1 MSSAAA
7 PAQRVPLDAAL
18 DQDGQRDGQPVS
30 AVADNATP
38 ARPNPAA
45 WLVGLADALQQ
56 TACRHDGQAVSLA
69 AGLAALADL
78 WRRQRDKG
86 ARVYWIGNG
95 GSAALVS
102 HLSQDLLNKC
112 GVQSTTFNDPALL
125 TCMANDYGYRDV
137 FRRPLLALAKPGD
150 LLVAVSSSGNSE
162 NIVSA
167 AESALD
173 HGLVTVT
180 LSGFDPA
187 NALHALPTSLAFH
200 VPVSSYGQA
209 EVAHTAL
216 LHAALDALASETQT

>member
-1 MSSAAA
+1 MSSATA
-7 PAQRVPLDAAL
+7 PPTHVLAQPASLVE
-18 DQDGQRDGQPVS
+18 DGQHSGRPMS
-30 AVADNATP
+30 AVANDLAAEPSPAT
-38 ARPNPAA
+38 

-69 AGLAALADL
+69 AGLAALAGL
-78 WRRQRDKG
+78 WRRQRDES

-112 GVQSTTFNDPALL
+112 GVQSVTFNDPALL

-167 AESALD
+167 AESALA
-173 HGLVTVT
+173 HGLVTVA
-180 LSGFDPA
+180 LSAFDAA
-187 NALHALPTSLAFH
+187 NALHALPTALAFH
-200 VPVSSYGQA
+200 VPVATYGQA

-216 LHAALDALASETQT
+216 LHAALDALANQPQT